1 MQQTPFIIKGKFQ
14 EDSAVIG
21 QPIHYSLYVKH
32 PKDQEVFFPKAN
44 QNFGS
49 FETVKREFFAT
60 KTTASG
66 SLDSAVYTLRL
77 FNLAPV
83 QKLQIPIY
91 IQQEPDCTLIYPV
104 VDSIYL
110 KRLLPHPEQIDL
122 DSLYQSIPIQPVSP
136 KTDLKNVVAAGISLL
151 ILAGLIYWIFGKA
164 ITKLFKRYLL
174 WRRHRE
180 FRRTFQRYARQ
191 VAGTPVG
198 LSNLEKA
205 FSTWKKYV
213 EALTQLP
220 FTTFTSKE
228 MLDNLADETMEKV
241 LNEMDSAIYG
251 GNFSTNTVE
260 SVQYLD
266 SLAGNLY
273 ALEQEK
279 IQNNEV

>member
-14 EDSAVIG
+14 EDSAIIG

-32 PKDQEVFFPKAN
+32 PKNQEVFFPKAN

-91 IQQEPDCTLIYPV
+91 LQQEPDCTLIYPV
-104 VDSIYL
+104 VDSIFL

-151 ILAGLIYWIFGKA
+151 ILAGLIYWVFGKA

-180 FRRTFQRYARQ
+180 YRRTFQRYARQ

-205 FSTWKKYV
+205 FSAWKKYL

-266 SLAGNLY
+266 SLAANLY

>member
-1 MQQTPFIIKGKFQ
+1 
-14 EDSAVIG
+14 VIG

-266 SLAGNLY
+266 ALAGNLY

>member
-266 SLAGNLY
+266 ALAGNLY
-273 ALEQEK
+273 ALEQDK

>member
-32 PKDQEVFFPKAN
+32 SKDQEVFFPKAN

-266 SLAGNLY
+266 ALAGNLY

>member
-136 KTDLKNVVAAGISLL
+136 KTDLKNVVAVGISLL

-228 MLDNLADETMEKV
+228 MLDNLADETMDKV

-266 SLAGNLY
+266 ALAGNLY

>member
-136 KTDLKNVVAAGISLL
+136 KTDLKNVVAVGISLL
-151 ILAGLIYWIFGKA
+151 ILVGLIYWIFGKA

-266 SLAGNLY
+266 ALAGNLY

>member
-1 MQQTPFIIKGKFQ
+1 MQETPFIIKGKFQ
-14 EDSAVIG
+14 EDSVVIG
-21 QPIHYSLYVKH
+21 QPIHYSLYVRH
-32 PKDQEVFFPKAN
+32 PKGQEVFFPKAN
-44 QNFGS
+44 TNFGS

-60 KTTASG
+60 KTTAAG

-91 IQQEPDCTLIYPV
+91 LQQEPDCTLIYPV
-104 VDSIYL
+104 VDSIHL

-122 DSLYQSIPIQPVSP
+122 DSLYQSIPIQPLSP
-136 KTDLKNVVAAGISLL
+136 KTDLKNVVAIGISLL
-151 ILAGLIYWIFGKA
+151 FLAGLIYWIFGKA

-180 FRRTFQRYARQ
+180 FRRTFQRYTRQ

-198 LSNLEKA
+198 LTNLEKA
-205 FSTWKKYV
+205 FSAWKKYM
-213 EALTQLP
+213 EELTQLP

-228 MLDNLADETMEKV
+228 MLDNLADEEMEKV

-251 GNFSTNTVE
+251 GNFSKNTTE

-266 SLAGNLY
+266 SSAAQLY
-273 ALEQEK
+273 ELEQEK

>member
-21 QPIHYSLYVKH
+21 QPIHYSLYVRH
-32 PKDQEVFFPKAN
+32 PKEQEVFFPKAN

-60 KTTASG
+60 TTTASG
-66 SLDSAVYTLRL
+66 SMDSAVYTLRL

-91 IQQEPDCTLIYPV
+91 LQQEPDCTLIYPV
-104 VDSIYL
+104 VDSIHL

-122 DSLYQSIPIQPVSP
+122 DSLYQSIPIQPLSP

-151 ILAGLIYWIFGKA
+151 ILSGLIYWIFGKA

-205 FSTWKKYV
+205 FSAWKKYL
-213 EALTQLP
+213 EKLTLLP

-228 MLDNLADETMEKV
+228 MLDNLADEAMEKV

-251 GNFSTNTVE
+251 GNFSKNTVE

-266 SLAGNLY
+266 ELAANLY
-273 ALEQEK
+273 EVAQEK

>member
-14 EDSAVIG
+14 EDSAIIG

-91 IQQEPDCTLIYPV
+91 LQQEPDCTLIYPV
-104 VDSIYL
+104 VDSILL

-151 ILAGLIYWIFGKA
+151 ILAGLIYWVFGKA

-205 FSTWKKYV
+205 FSAWKKYL

-266 SLAGNLY
+266 SLAANLY

>member
-198 LSNLEKA
+198 LSNLEKS

-228 MLDNLADETMEKV
+228 MLDNLADETMDKV

-266 SLAGNLY
+266 ALAGNLY

>member
-1 MQQTPFIIKGKFQ
+1 MQETPFIIKGKFQ
-14 EDSAVIG
+14 EDSVVIG
-21 QPIHYSLYVKH
+21 QPIHYSLYVRH
-32 PKDQEVFFPKAN
+32 PKGQEVFFPNAN
-44 QNFGS
+44 QNFGA
-49 FETVKREFFAT
+49 FETVKREFFST
-60 KTTASG
+60 KTTTSG

-77 FNLAPV
+77 FDLSPV

-91 IQQEPDCTLIYPV
+91 LLQEPDCTLIYPV
-104 VDSIYL
+104 VDSVHL

-122 DSLYQSIPIQPVSP
+122 DSLYQSIPIQPLSP
-136 KTDLKNVVAAGISLL
+136 KTDLKNVLAAGISLL
-151 ILAGLIYWIFGKA
+151 IVAGLIYWLFGKA

-180 FRRTFQRYARQ
+180 FRRTFQRYTRQ

-198 LSNLEKA
+198 LLNLEKA
-205 FSTWKKYV
+205 FSAWKKYI
-213 EALTQLP
+213 EELTKLP

-228 MLDNLADETMEKV
+228 MLDNLADEAMEKV

-251 GNFSTNTVE
+251 GNFSTNTTE

-266 SLAGNLY
+266 ALAANLY
-273 ALEQEK
+273 EVEQEK

>member
-14 EDSAVIG
+14 EDSAIIG

-77 FNLAPV
+77 FNLEPV

-91 IQQEPDCTLIYPV
+91 LQQEPDCTLIYPV

-180 FRRTFQRYARQ
+180 FSRTFQRYARQ
-191 VAGTPVG
+191 VTGTPVG

-205 FSTWKKYV
+205 FSTWKKYL

-266 SLAGNLY
+266 ALAGNLY
-273 ALEQEK
+273 VLEQEK

>member
-1 MQQTPFIIKGKFQ
+1 
-14 EDSAVIG
+14 
-21 QPIHYSLYVKH
+21 
-32 PKDQEVFFPKAN
+32 
-44 QNFGS
+44 
-49 FETVKREFFAT
+49 
-60 KTTASG
+60 
-66 SLDSAVYTLRL
+66 
-77 FNLAPV
+77 
-83 QKLQIPIY
+83 
-91 IQQEPDCTLIYPV
+91 V

-180 FRRTFQRYARQ
+180 FRRTFQRFARQ

-205 FSTWKKYV
+205 FSAWKKYL

-266 SLAGNLY
+266 SLAANLY

>member
-60 KTTASG
+60 KTSASG

-136 KTDLKNVVAAGISLL
+136 KTDLKNVVAVGISLL

-251 GNFSTNTVE
+251 GNFSNNTVE

-266 SLAGNLY
+266 ALAGNLY

>member
-60 KTTASG
+60 KTSASG

-136 KTDLKNVVAAGISLL
+136 KTDLKNVVAVGISLL

-228 MLDNLADETMEKV
+228 MLDNLADETMDKV

-266 SLAGNLY
+266 ALAGNLY

>member
-1 MQQTPFIIKGKFQ
+1 M
-14 EDSAVIG
+14 IG
-21 QPIHYSLYVKH
+21 QPIHYSLYVRH

-44 QNFGS
+44 QNFGA

-60 KTTASG
+60 KTTAAG
-66 SLDSAVYTLRL
+66 SMDSAVYTLRL

-91 IQQEPDCTLIYPV
+91 LQQEPDCTLIYPV

-122 DSLYQSIPIQPVSP
+122 DSLYQSIPIPPLSP
-136 KTDLKNVVAAGISLL
+136 KTDLKNVVALGVSLL

-205 FSTWKKYV
+205 FSAWKKYL
-213 EALTQLP
+213 EELTLLP

-228 MLDNLADETMEKV
+228 MLDNLADEAMEKV

-251 GNFSTNTVE
+251 GNFSKNTVE

-266 SLAGNLY
+266 ALASNLY
-273 ALEQEK
+273 EVEQGK

>member
-266 SLAGNLY
+266 ALAGNLY

>member
-21 QPIHYSLYVKH
+21 QPIHYSLYVRH
-32 PKDQEVFFPKAN
+32 PKDQEVFFPKGN

-49 FETVKREFFAT
+49 FETVKREFYAT
-60 KTTASG
+60 KTTESG

-91 IQQEPDCTLIYPV
+91 LQQEPDCTLIYPV
-104 VDSIYL
+104 VDSILL
-110 KRLLPHPEQIDL
+110 KRLLPHPEQIEL
-122 DSLYQSIPIQPVSP
+122 DSLYQSIPIKPLSP
-136 KTDLKNVVAAGISLL
+136 KTDLKNVVAVGISLL

-164 ITKLFKRYLL
+164 ITKLFKRYFL

-205 FSTWKKYV
+205 FSAWKKYV
-213 EALTQLP
+213 EELTMLP

-228 MLDNLADETMEKV
+228 MLDNLADEAMEKV

-251 GNFSTNTVE
+251 GNFSKNTEE
-260 SVQYLD
+260 SVHYLD
-266 SLAGNLY
+266 ALATNLY
-273 ALEQEK
+273 EVEQIK

>member
-14 EDSAVIG
+14 EDSAMIG

-44 QNFGS
+44 QSFGS

-266 SLAGNLY
+266 ALAGNLY

>member
-14 EDSAVIG
+14 EDSAIIG

-32 PKDQEVFFPKAN
+32 PKEQEVFFPKAN
-44 QNFGS
+44 QNFGA

-91 IQQEPDCTLIYPV
+91 LQQEPDCTLIYPV
-104 VDSIYL
+104 VDSIIL

-136 KTDLKNVVAAGISLL
+136 KTDLKNVVAVGVSLL

-180 FRRTFQRYARQ
+180 FRRTFQRYTRQ

-205 FSTWKKYV
+205 FSAWKKYL
-213 EALTQLP
+213 EALTQKP

-266 SLAGNLY
+266 ALAGNLY

>member
-122 DSLYQSIPIQPVSP
+122 DSLYHSIPIQPVSP

-266 SLAGNLY
+266 ALAGNLY

>member
-14 EDSAVIG
+14 EDSAIIG

-91 IQQEPDCTLIYPV
+91 LQQEPDCTLIYPV

-136 KTDLKNVVAAGISLL
+136 KTDLKNVVASGISLL

-180 FRRTFQRYARQ
+180 FRRTFQRFARQ

-205 FSTWKKYV
+205 FSAWKKYL

-266 SLAGNLY
+266 SLAANLY

>member
-14 EDSAVIG
+14 EDSAIIG

-91 IQQEPDCTLIYPV
+91 LQQEPDCTLIYPV

-180 FRRTFQRYARQ
+180 FRRTFQRFARQ

-205 FSTWKKYV
+205 FSAWKKYL

-266 SLAGNLY
+266 SLAANLY

>member
-228 MLDNLADETMEKV
+228 MLDNLADETMEEV

-266 SLAGNLY
+266 ALAGNLY

-279 IQNNEV
+279 IQNNAV

>member
-21 QPIHYSLYVKH
+21 QPIHYSLYVRH
-32 PKDQEVFFPKAN
+32 PKEQEVFFPKAN

-60 KTTASG
+60 TTTAS
-66 SLDSAVYTLRL
+66 SSIDSAVYTLRL

-91 IQQEPDCTLIYPV
+91 VQQEPDCTLIYPV
-104 VDSIYL
+104 VDSIHL

-122 DSLYQSIPIQPVSP
+122 DSLYQSIPIQPLSP

-205 FSTWKKYV
+205 FSAWKKYL
-213 EALTQLP
+213 EKLTLLP

-228 MLDNLADETMEKV
+228 MLDNLADEAMEKV

-251 GNFSTNTVE
+251 GNFSKNTVE

-266 SLAGNLY
+266 ELAANLY
-273 ALEQEK
+273 EVAQEK

>member
-21 QPIHYSLYVKH
+21 QPIHYSLYVRH
-32 PKDQEVFFPKAN
+32 PKEQEVFFPKAN

-60 KTTASG
+60 TTTASG
-66 SLDSAVYTLRL
+66 SMDSAVYTLRL

-91 IQQEPDCTLIYPV
+91 LQQEPDCTLIYPV
-104 VDSIYL
+104 VDSIHL

-122 DSLYQSIPIQPVSP
+122 DSLYQSIPIQPLSP

-205 FSTWKKYV
+205 FSAWKKYL
-213 EALTQLP
+213 EKLTLLP

-228 MLDNLADETMEKV
+228 MLDNLADEAMEKV

-251 GNFSTNTVE
+251 GNFSKNTVE

-266 SLAGNLY
+266 ELAANLY
-273 ALEQEK
+273 EVAQEK

>member
-14 EDSAVIG
+14 EDSALIG
-21 QPIHYSLYVKH
+21 QPIHYSLYVRH

-44 QNFGS
+44 QNFGA

-60 KTTASG
+60 KTNSAG

-77 FNLAPV
+77 FNLAPI

-91 IQQEPDCTLIYPV
+91 LQQEADCTLIYPV
-104 VDSIYL
+104 VDSILL

-122 DSLYQSIPIQPVSP
+122 DSLYQSIPIQPLSP
-136 KTDLKNVVAAGISLL
+136 KTDLKNVVAVGISLL

-164 ITKLFKRYLL
+164 ISKLFKRYLL
-174 WRRHRE
+174 WSRHRD
-180 FRRTFQRYARQ
+180 FRRTFQRFSRQ
-191 VAGTPVG
+191 VAGTAVG

-205 FSTWKKYV
+205 FSTWKKYL
-213 EALTQLP
+213 EELTQLP

-228 MLDNLADETMEKV
+228 MLDNLADEAMEKV

-251 GNFSTNTVE
+251 GNFSKNTVD

-266 SLAGNLY
+266 SLANNLY
-273 ALEQEK
+273 ELEQEK
-279 IQNNEV
+279 IKNNEV

>member
-136 KTDLKNVVAAGISLL
+136 KTDLKNVVAVGISLL

-266 SLAGNLY
+266 ALAGNLY

>member
-1 MQQTPFIIKGKFQ
+1 MQQTPFIIKGNFQ

-266 SLAGNLY
+266 ALAGNLY

>member
-14 EDSAVIG
+14 EDSAIIG

-91 IQQEPDCTLIYPV
+91 LQQEPDCTLIYPV

-110 KRLLPHPEQIDL
+110 KRLLHHPEQIDL

-180 FRRTFQRYARQ
+180 FRRTFQRFARQ

-205 FSTWKKYV
+205 FSAWKKYL

-266 SLAGNLY
+266 SLAANLY

>member
-14 EDSAVIG
+14 EDSVVIG
-21 QPIHYSLYVKH
+21 QPIHYSLYVRH
-32 PKDQEVFFPKAN
+32 PKEQEVFFPKAN

-60 KTTASG
+60 TTTAS
-66 SLDSAVYTLRL
+66 SSIDSAVYTLRL

-91 IQQEPDCTLIYPV
+91 VQQEPDCTLIYPV
-104 VDSIYL
+104 VDSIHL

-122 DSLYQSIPIQPVSP
+122 DSLYQSIPIPPLSP
-136 KTDLKNVVAAGISLL
+136 KTDLKNVVAVGISLL

-191 VAGTPVG
+191 VAGTTVG

-205 FSTWKKYV
+205 FSTWKKYL
-213 EALTQLP
+213 EELTLLP
-220 FTTFTSKE
+220 FTTFTSRE
-228 MLDNLADETMEKV
+228 MLDNLADEAMEKV

-251 GNFSTNTVE
+251 GNFSKNTAE

-266 SLAGNLY
+266 ALASNLY
-273 ALEQEK
+273 EVEQEK

>member
-14 EDSAVIG
+14 EDSAIIG

-91 IQQEPDCTLIYPV
+91 LQQEPDCTLIYPV

-180 FRRTFQRYARQ
+180 FRRTFQRFARQ

-205 FSTWKKYV
+205 FSAWKKYL
-213 EALTQLP
+213 ESLTQLP

-266 SLAGNLY
+266 SLAANLY

>member
-1 MQQTPFIIKGKFQ
+1 MQETPFIIKGKFQ
-14 EDSAVIG
+14 EDSVVIG
-21 QPIHYSLYVKH
+21 QAIHYSLYVRH
-32 PKDQEVFFPKAN
+32 PKGQEVFFPNAN
-44 QNFGS
+44 QNFGA

-77 FNLAPV
+77 FNLDPV

-91 IQQEPDCTLIYPV
+91 LQQEPDCTLIYPA
-104 VDSIYL
+104 VDSVHL
-110 KRLLPHPEQIDL
+110 KRLLPHPERIDL
-122 DSLYQSIPIQPVSP
+122 DSLYQSIPIKPLTP
-136 KTDLKNVVAAGISLL
+136 KTDLKNVFGAGISLL

-164 ITKLFKRYLL
+164 ITRLFRRYLL

-198 LSNLEKA
+198 LTNLEKA
-205 FSTWKKYV
+205 FSAWKKYL
-213 EALTQLP
+213 EQLTQLP

-228 MLDNLADETMEKV
+228 MLDNLADESMEKV

-251 GNFSTNTVE
+251 GNFSTKTTE

-266 SLAGNLY
+266 ALATNLY
-273 ALEQEK
+273 ELAQEK
-279 IQNNEV
+279 VQKNEV